1 MTLFGLATIGLP
13 SGAAEIK
20 NTDYSC
26 MSNPR
31 KKARNNHLTEIRNE
45 FST

>member
-20 NTDYSC
+20 NTDYSF
-26 MSNPR
+26 MSHPR
-31 KKARNNHLTEIRNE
+31 KKGVRNNKLTEI
-45 FST
+45 